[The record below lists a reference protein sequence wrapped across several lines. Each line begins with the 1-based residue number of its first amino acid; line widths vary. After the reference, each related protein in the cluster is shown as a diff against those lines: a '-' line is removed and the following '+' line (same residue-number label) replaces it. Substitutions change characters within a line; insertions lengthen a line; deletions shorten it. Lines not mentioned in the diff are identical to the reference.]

1 MNVQSLSGS
10 PANFAVYTGLLSP
23 HDRILSLDLP
33 HGGHLSHG
41 YQTAEKKI
49 SAVSKYFEVLP
60 YRVNE
65 TTGIIDYDSVY
76 NLAQLYRPKLIV
88 AGASAYSRLFDY
100 KKFRQVCDSVNAY
113 LLADI
118 AHPAGLMAA
127 GVIPGP
133 FGDADVVTTTTH
145 KTLRGTRGALIYYR
159 VGSKKDKK
167 GNEIKYELKQKIDSA
182 VFPGLQGGPHNHSIA
197 AIAVALKEAQSAE
210 FKQYQ
215 KQVVANSLTM
225 VK

>member
-1 MNVQSLSGS
+1 
-10 PANFAVYTGLLSP
+10 
-23 HDRILSLDLP
+23 
-33 HGGHLSHG
+33 
-41 YQTAEKKI
+41 
-49 SAVSKYFEVLP
+49 VLP

-76 NLAQLYRPKLIV
+76 NLAQLYRPKIII

-100 KKFRQVCDSVNAY
+100 KKFRQVCDSVGAY

-118 AHPAGLMAA
+118 AHPSGLMAA
-127 GVIPGP
+127 GVIPSP
-133 FGDADVVTTTTH
+133 FGEADVVTTTTH

-182 VFPGLQGGPHNHSIA
+182 VFPGLQGGPHNHTIA
-197 AIAVALKEAQSAE
+197 AIAVALKEVQS
-210 FKQYQ
+210 
-215 KQVVANSLTM
+215 V
-225 VK
+225 